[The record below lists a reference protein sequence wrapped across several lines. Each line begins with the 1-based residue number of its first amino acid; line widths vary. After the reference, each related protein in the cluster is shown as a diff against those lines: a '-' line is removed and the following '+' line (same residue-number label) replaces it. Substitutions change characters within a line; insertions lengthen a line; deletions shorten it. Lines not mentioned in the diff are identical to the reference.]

1 MVVMRLPIGG
11 EVKIMKRL
19 VMSVILAVSICT
31 QAEAQ
36 DNSRL
41 LERVESN
48 RASVL
53 PGFAV
58 EHRISVDKAASG
70 LIWVRGKDFV
80 FVWVESYQTTET
92 AREAFVNKTGQAR
105 LEGFKVNVPEERVDG
120 LGYDNY
126 WSEDVPSGKRG
137 LHFYREKV
145 SVLVTAPSAEMAES
159 VARQI
164 DSLLRAA

>member
-1 MVVMRLPIGG
+1 
-11 EVKIMKRL
+11 MKRL
-19 VMSVILAVSICT
+19 VMTVILAVGIYI
-31 QAEAQ
+31 QAQAQ
-36 DNSRL
+36 DNPQL

-48 RASVL
+48 LAAVL
-53 PGFAV
+53 PEFTV

-80 FVWVESYQTTET
+80 FVWVESYQTTEK

-105 LEGFKVNVPEERVDG
+105 LEGFKVNVLEERVDD

-137 LHFYREKV
+137 LHFYRGKV
-145 SVLVTAPSAEMAES
+145 SVLVTAPSAERAES

-164 DSLLRAA
+164 DFLFRDA